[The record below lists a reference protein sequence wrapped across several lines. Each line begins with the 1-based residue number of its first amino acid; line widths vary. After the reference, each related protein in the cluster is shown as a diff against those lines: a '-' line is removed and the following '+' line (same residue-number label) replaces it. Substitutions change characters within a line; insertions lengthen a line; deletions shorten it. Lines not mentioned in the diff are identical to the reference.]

1 MFVKKDYMISEYL
14 VKQRQYE
21 TFLRTVV
28 SINKYL
34 IVLILSLFWLSLI
47 VIILFFSFVW
57 RAILW
62 YLVPQN
68 FFITQI
74 FARGGL
80 DGLSFRQAGAGAWCQ
95 FKLTGAWRC
104 HLVGWSCFLLFD
116 LFVVFGN
123 LSVNLLYD
131 RLGNLVYLLLHLRF
145 QRRGIFIHLILL
157 IEHAPGTELLR
168 YLRLCHIFCMDLF
181 MPVLLDM
188 FARLSFS
195 YFFWC
200 LFRLISVLLFNDLLI
215 LGEICNTCHMS
226 FCGRRLSWQLGLS
239 DAIQYLIVFKLVWSH
254 YDQMLTIFTIF
265 AILVSLSF

>member
-1 MFVKKDYMISEYL
+1 MNIWLNKDNLIEKCMTI
-14 VKQRQYE
+14 
-21 TFLRTVV
+21 LRTVV

-34 IVLILSLFWLSLI
+34 IVLILSLFRLSLI

-131 RLGNLVYLLLHLRF
+131 SLGNLVNLLLHLGF
-145 QRRGIFIHLILL
+145 NSLGIFIRLILFL
-157 IEHAPGTELLR
+157 KHASGSELLR
-168 YLRLCHIFCMDLF
+168 YLRLCHIFCVDLF
-181 MPVLLDM
+181 MSVLFDM

-226 FCGRRLSWQLGLS
+226 FCGRRVSGQLGLS
-239 DAIQYLIVFKLVWSH
+239 DSIQYLIVFKLVWSH

-265 AILVSLSF
+265 VNMVGLSF